1 VAIAAACDALGV
13 PAALGDP
20 EQAPRVWQMTLGT
33 ALLAAASAGWLL
45 DLKRRLDDSVERA
58 AVAWTAAHDEA
69 PAAHAA

>member
-1 VAIAAACDALGV
+1 
-13 PAALGDP
+13 
-20 EQAPRVWQMTLGT
+20 MTLGT